1 MSHLLQ
7 SSKTKPDITV
17 TFNSIKGFHRLVF
30 HNVTDNTKIHCYF
43 KTRLAP
49 RVLISVQVHRGIQNP
64 VKHLRQNILRKS
76 FGLHIQ

>member
-17 TFNSIKGFHRLVF
+17 TFNSLKGFHRLVF
-30 HNVTDNTKIHCYF
+30 HNVTDNTKIHCCF

-49 RVLISVQVHRGIQNP
+49 GVLISVQVHRGIQNP
-64 VKHLRQNILRKS
+64 DTHLRQTILRKS